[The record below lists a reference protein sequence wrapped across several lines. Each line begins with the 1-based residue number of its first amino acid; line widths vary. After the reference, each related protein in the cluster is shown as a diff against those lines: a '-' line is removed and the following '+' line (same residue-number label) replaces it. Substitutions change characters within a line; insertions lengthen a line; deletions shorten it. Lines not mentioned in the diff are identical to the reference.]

1 MPPQSSLPS
10 LPPSSPVHRRA
21 FCRLPVV
28 AALLLA
34 LVLLLLGASQQ
45 AEARV
50 ASIVIEAKSGR
61 VLHAL
66 NADTRNY
73 PASLTKMMTL
83 YLVFDALEEGSLSL
97 DEKLSVS
104 KRAAGMSPSKL
115 GLQPGKTIRT
125 EDAILSL
132 ITKSANDAAVV
143 LAEHIGGTEIEFA
156 RLMTAKAATL
166 NMNNTTF
173 RNASGLPN
181 KGQLSS
187 ARDMATL
194 SQALFFNHSKYYAYF
209 NTQNFSYGGR
219 KYTNHNRLL
228 KKLSG
233 TDGIKTGYIRASGF
247 NVAASTERNGI
258 RLITVV
264 FGGQTG
270 AQRDYRAVKLTEA
283 AFAKLASE
291 QAEKKLL
298 AEASTAEE
306 NTNAKEAGGVRSAL
320 SLVQEARASQ
330 VREVVSTE
338 SKRKGLWGIQVGAFS
353 SDERAQAAL
362 ALARNAVAETLATA
376 RSVLEPVPGTVGPLQ
391 RAQFHGL
398 SKSGAYNT
406 CAALRK
412 TGLDCLILAGTP

>member
-1 MPPQSSLPS
+1 MESRQDT
-10 LPPSSPVHRRA
+10 
-21 FCRLPVV
+21 F
-28 AALLLA
+28 AL
-34 LVLLLLGASQQ
+34 
-45 AEARV
+45 
-50 ASIVIEAKSGR
+50 
-61 VLHAL
+61 
-66 NADTRNY
+66 
-73 PASLTKMMTL
+73 
-83 YLVFDALEEGSLSL
+83 
-97 DEKLSVS
+97 
-104 KRAAGMSPSKL
+104 
-115 GLQPGKTIRT
+115 
-125 EDAILSL
+125 
-132 ITKSANDAAVV
+132 
-143 LAEHIGGTEIEFA
+143 
-156 RLMTAKAATL
+156 
-166 NMNNTTF
+166 
-173 RNASGLPN
+173 
-181 KGQLSS
+181 
-187 ARDMATL
+187 
-194 SQALFFNHSKYYAYF
+194 
-209 NTQNFSYGGR
+209 
-219 KYTNHNRLL
+219 
-228 KKLSG
+228 
-233 TDGIKTGYIRASGF
+233 SGF

-298 AEASTAEE
+298 AEASTVEE
-306 NTNAKEAGGVRSAL
+306 STNAKEAGGVRSAL

>member
-1 MPPQSSLPS
+1 M
-10 LPPSSPVHRRA
+10 
-21 FCRLPVV
+21 V
-28 AALLLA
+28 AALLLV
-34 LVLLLLGASQQ
+34 LVLLPLGASQQ

-97 DEKLSVS
+97 DEKLPVS

-247 NVAASTERNGI
+247 NVAASTKRNGI

-298 AEASTAEE
+298 AEASTVEE

>member
-1 MPPQSSLPS
+1 MPLQVLPQTFMSLS
-10 LPPSSPVHRRA
+10 RRTVGGA
-21 FCRLPVV
+21 FG
-28 AALLLA
+28 LLLA
-34 LVLLLLGASQQ
+34 LTIVCALFEQ

-83 YLVFDALEEGSLSL
+83 YLVFDALKEGSLSL
-97 DEKLSVS
+97 DERLPVS
-104 KRAAGMSPSKL
+104 NRAAGMSPSKL

-143 LAEHIGGTEIEFA
+143 LAERIGGTEIEFA
-156 RLMTAKAATL
+156 RLMTAKAASL
-166 NMNNTTF
+166 NMNNTNF

-181 KGQLSS
+181 RHQLSS

-194 SQALFFNHSKYYAYF
+194 SQALFFDHPDYYQYF
-209 NTQNFSYGGR
+209 DTQTFSYGGR

-228 KKLSG
+228 KKLAG

-247 NVAASTERNGI
+247 NVAASTERNGV

-270 AQRDYRAVKLTEA
+270 DLRDHRAVKLTEK
-283 AFAKLASE
+283 AFAKLAAE
-291 QAEKKLL
+291 QEEKKT
-298 AEASTAEE
+298 SC
-306 NTNAKEAGGVRSAL
+306 R
-320 SLVQEARASQ
+320 
-330 VREVVSTE
+330 
-338 SKRKGLWGIQVGAFS
+338 VGFS
-353 SDERAQAAL
+353 
-362 ALARNAVAETLATA
+362 
-376 RSVLEPVPGTVGPLQ
+376 
-391 RAQFHGL
+391 
-398 SKSGAYNT
+398 
-406 CAALRK
+406 
-412 TGLDCLILAGTP
+412 

>member
-1 MPPQSSLPS
+1 MTRVKSTCCALSTLVS
-10 LPPSSPVHRRA
+10 KV
-21 FCRLPVV
+21 
-28 AALLLA
+28 ALLLA
-34 LVLLLLGASQQ
+34 VLLLTFATAFTT
-45 AEARV
+45 AEPAQARV

-83 YLVFDALEEGSLSL
+83 YLVFDALKAGSLSL
-97 DEKLSVS
+97 DEKLPVS

-115 GLQPGKTIRT
+115 GLQPSKTIRT

-143 LAEHIGGTEIEFA
+143 LAERIGGTEIEFA
-156 RLMTAKAATL
+156 RLMTAKAAQL
-166 NMNNTTF
+166 GMSNTTF

-194 SQALFFNHSKYYAYF
+194 SQALFFNHADYYGYF

-228 KKLSG
+228 KKLAG

-247 NVAASTERNGI
+247 NVAASTERNGV
-258 RLITVV
+258 RLITVI

-270 AQRDYRAVKLTEA
+270 AQRDHRAVKLTEA
-283 AFAKLASE
+283 AFAKLSAE
-291 QAEKKLL
+291 QEQKRLI
-298 AEASTAEE
+298 AEAST
-306 NTNAKEAGGVRSAL
+306 NKDSSTQEAGGVRSAL

-330 VREVVSTE
+330 VREMISSE
-338 SKRKGLWGIQVGAFS
+338 SQRKGLWGIQVGAFS

-362 ALARNAVAETLATA
+362 ALARKAVSETLATA

-398 SKSGAYNT
+398 SKSSAYNT

>member
-1 MPPQSSLPS
+1 MPPQSSLP
-10 LPPSSPVHRRA
+10 PSRPVHRRA

-34 LVLLLLGASQQ
+34 LVLLPLGASQQ

-298 AEASTAEE
+298 AEAGTAKES
-306 NTNAKEAGGVRSAL
+306 TNAKEAGGVRSAL

>member
-1 MPPQSSLPS
+1 MPPQSSLP
-10 LPPSSPVHRRA
+10 PSRPVHRRA

-34 LVLLLLGASQQ
+34 LVLLPLGASQQ

-209 NTQNFSYGGR
+209 NTQNFSYGGTQIHKPQPLAQKTQR
-219 KYTNHNRLL
+219 NRWNQNRIH
-228 KKLSG
+228 SR
-233 TDGIKTGYIRASGF
+233 IR
-247 NVAASTERNGI
+247 V
-258 RLITVV
+258 
-264 FGGQTG
+264 
-270 AQRDYRAVKLTEA
+270 
-283 AFAKLASE
+283 
-291 QAEKKLL
+291 
-298 AEASTAEE
+298 
-306 NTNAKEAGGVRSAL
+306 
-320 SLVQEARASQ
+320 
-330 VREVVSTE
+330 
-338 SKRKGLWGIQVGAFS
+338 
-353 SDERAQAAL
+353 
-362 ALARNAVAETLATA
+362 
-376 RSVLEPVPGTVGPLQ
+376 
-391 RAQFHGL
+391 
-398 SKSGAYNT
+398 
-406 CAALRK
+406 
-412 TGLDCLILAGTP
+412 